1 MVSIVID
8 PDIFTYRKPQE
19 KMIIEAGSSSQ
30 FLEFTEFTEFTG
42 FIADGLDVDVRD
54 VSGQTPLMLAAQ
66 KDGRHAVH
74 GVHGVHEVH
83 GVNVS
88 ESYHLQKCSNRPIL
102 SHGPSL
108 FRVFCRC

>member
-1 MVSIVID
+1 MVSIVIG

-66 KDGRHAVH
+66 KDGRH
-74 GVHGVHEVH
+74 EVH

-88 ESYHLQKCSNRPIL
+88 ESYHLQKCSNPPMLR
-102 SHGPSL
+102 HGPSL